1 MYNIIVDTIEKQAIM
16 RSKEQ
21 IEELKKHERY
31 YSKDKL
37 SFTKAAQRKLNE
49 EFEHTNWDLAY
60 AISAGKTIP
69 KPYYKIHWCAKHGVP
84 ANKNH
89 LEECNVLKTS
99 DAKKP
104 NHYNNF
110 W

>member
-49 EFEHTNWDLAY
+49 
-60 AISAGKTIP
+60 
-69 KPYYKIHWCAKHGVP
+69 
-84 ANKNH
+84 
-89 LEECNVLKTS
+89 
-99 DAKKP
+99 
-104 NHYNNF
+104 
-110 W
+110 